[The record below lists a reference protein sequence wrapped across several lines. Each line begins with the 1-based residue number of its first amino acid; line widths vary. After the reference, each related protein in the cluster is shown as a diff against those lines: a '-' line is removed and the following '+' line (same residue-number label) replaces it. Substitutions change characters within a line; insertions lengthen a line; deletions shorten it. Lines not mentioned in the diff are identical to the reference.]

1 MPKAARRTSAP
12 RAEPYPAI
20 KPGDKPPTKTA
31 APKSVSKKAL
41 TEKTSPEVN
50 TISAPAA
57 TEEPATK
64 TKPSAKKPTKKAA
77 KESIVKPSGSFLDIK
92 LDGEDDNTIPI
103 YDTCS
108 TVRQK
113 INALLGKDNHKPEN
127 GMPGEFDKQ
136 GNPKPYTKASF
147 CRAMD
152 TRPDMLARFL
162 KAKQMMGGAESAVY
176 PKAYAFFEKKRI
188 FEGKKKT
195 PGREKVE
202 AEYVIPFSC
211 AVEVFLITF
220 LRCFLFLYSDLEL
233 LHYLLGLMHDSRPNG
248 LRRRDPTHI
257 RLKCRRGVNPRKFLD
272 EYGQ

>member
-1 MPKAARRTSAP
+1 MPKAARRASGP

-20 KPGDKPPTKTA
+20 KPGDKPPAKKA
-31 APKSVSKKAL
+31 SSKPAPKKAL
-41 TEKTSPEVN
+41 TEKTSADVN
-50 TISAPAA
+50 SAPSPAA
-57 TEEPATK
+57 SKESVTK
-64 TKPSAKKPTKKAA
+64 APAKKSSKKATTA
-77 KESIVKPSGSFLDIK
+77 STDQPPGSFLDIK

-136 GNPKPYTKASF
+136 GKPKPYTKASF
-147 CRAMD
+147 CRALD
-152 TRPDMLARFL
+152 TRPDTLARFL

-176 PKAYAFFEKKRI
+176 PKANAFFEKKRI

-202 AEYVIPFSC
+202 A
-211 AVEVFLITF
+211 
-220 LRCFLFLYSDLEL
+220 D
-233 LHYLLGLMHDSRPNG
+233 RPNG
-248 LRRRDPTHI
+248 LPLRDPNHMRI
-257 RLKCRRGVNPRKFLD
+257 WVRHGENPRDFLD

>member
-20 KPGDKPPTKTA
+20 KPGDKLPTPKTT
-31 APKSVSKKAL
+31 APKSAPKKAL
-41 TEKTSPEVN
+41 KEKTSPEVN
-50 TISAPAA
+50 SASAPVASKDS
-57 TEEPATK
+57 ATK
-64 TKPSAKKPTKKAA
+64 PKKATKKAA
-77 KESIVKPSGSFLDIK
+77 TESTNKPSGSFLDIK

-108 TVRQK
+108 TIRQK

-147 CRAMD
+147 CRALD

-162 KAKQMMGGAESAVY
+162 KAKQMMGGAESSVY

-202 AEYVIPFSC
+202 A
-211 AVEVFLITF
+211 
-220 LRCFLFLYSDLEL
+220 D
-233 LHYLLGLMHDSRPNG
+233 RPNG
-248 LRRRDPTHI
+248 LPLRDPNHI
-257 RLKCRRGVNPRKFLD
+257 RILVGPGENPRDFLD